1 MATLGLAGDV
11 NNSIAMT
18 NAYPVGRSFG
28 MIGQSPLA
36 FNSRNNLSGEIGG
49 LNQDYARATMQ
60 STNASMASTQ
70 RAMPVNGG
78 TSTDGP
84 KTATWWLAF
93 AVVFVVVAWTAR
105 KFAPDG
111 EQFAIIKPNLINGL
125 FLTLW
130 IVLIIVFLKQIAFR
144 VRKMPFVGTAADLV
158 LSV

>member
-36 FNSRNNLSGEIGG
+36 FGSRNNLSGEIGG
-49 LNQDYARATMQ
+49 LNQDYARASMQ
-60 STNASMASTQ
+60 TNTSMASTQ
-70 RAMPVNGG
+70 KAMTPNGG
-78 TSTDGP
+78 TTDGP
-84 KTATWWLAF
+84 KPAVWWLTF
-93 AVVFVVVAWTAR
+93 AIVFVIVAWTAR

-130 IVLIIVFLKQIAFR
+130 IVLIIVFLKQIALR
-144 VRKMPFVGTAADLV
+144 ARKLPFVGTAADLV

>member
-11 NNSIAMT
+11 NNSVFMS
-18 NAYPVGRSFG
+18 NAYPVGRAYG

-36 FNSRNNLSGEIGG
+36 FSKMNNLAGEIGG
-49 LNQDYARATMQ
+49 LNQDYASASMQ
-60 STNASMASTQ
+60 ATNASMVSTQ
-70 RAMPVNGG
+70 GAA
-78 TSTDGP
+78 TSTPTDGP
-84 KTATWWLAF
+84 KPAIWWLTF
-93 AVVFVVVAWTAR
+93 AIVFVVIAWTAR

-130 IVLIIVFLKQIAFR
+130 IVLIIVFLKQIALR
-144 VRKMPFVGTAADLV
+144 VRKVPFVGTAADLV